1 MALQMA
7 MTPNSLVGLT
17 ARLLG
22 LPVSTVRNVDRQLME
37 AGLRTKKG
45 RGRGSALM
53 SPSDAA
59 TLLIALAASDQ
70 LSSVQA
76 CVSQTRSLPIFRSP
90 DRGLR
95 TVTHEDDFN
104 ALVALIGSKQDNLV
118 TFGSAIDAVME
129 FLARNP
135 NHQNTFEFNVDSV
148 GGSPLTAELFVARED
163 VEDRRTIIFRDRG
176 SAKIY
181 LSGSLRVVRFVSGG
195 VMARIAAEIG
205 YQH

>member
-1 MALQMA
+1 MSPAPTA
-7 MTPNSLVGLT
+7 SIASRTPATLWLE
-17 ARLLG
+17 R

-95 TVTHEDDFN
+95 TVTHENDFN
-104 ALVALIGSKQDNLV
+104 ALVALIGSKQDNFV
-118 TFGSAIDAVME
+118 TFGSRCHYNSAYGVFWLDDRE
-129 FLARNP
+129 RSRTLHARSRS
-135 NHQNTFEFNVDSV
+135 QAQCC
-148 GGSPLTAELFVARED
+148 GSRKAH
-163 VEDRRTIIFRDRG
+163 FRNRNWQTG
-176 SAKIY
+176 QPICQKNN
-181 LSGSLRVVRFVSGG
+181 
-195 VMARIAAEIG
+195 
-205 YQH
+205 